1 MRPLAAD
8 WTRRSPACR
17 ARHCDAHPR
26 FISSNLISSLSP
38 FPRLVVHRPRACCT
52 HAPSPY
58 PALLLPLSLFPSLP
72 AILFTCFAEGEQTH
86 TQTHTPADTPLRSAF
101 TCRSSLPLSPPR
113 EALTLSMQ
121 RYVLRRSAA
130 VVLAGHRGMAGAAG
144 MPPGAG
150 SIGSMASSMP
160 KRPGK
165 SVSYQNAIKMEAERR
180 RKLEEDTRSRYYVVK
195 EDTRAKRESGRA
207 IGIDLGTTNSCL
219 CYIDAATRRPKIIP
233 SPTGSWV
240 YPTAITFDKNHQIRM
255 FGEEARACARTS
267 ASATLC
273 SGKRL
278 IGRGF
283 GELGRVQS
291 DLSKT
296 NILTVNEKGEVAVEI
311 MGRTYTIVHII
322 AMFLRYLK
330 NEAEKFLGE
339 EVLQAVVS
347 VPAYFTP
354 AQKVATEDAALC
366 AGFDVL
372 EIIDE
377 PSAACL
383 TYTVLSQVKR
393 EEAVA
398 AASAP
403 SSPPSPPPSAPPSAP
418 PPTPQLTAAP
428 AASGEDG
435 AALEGK
441 RYVRSL
447 VFDLGGGT
455 LDCAIMEHD
464 RYRQKFTLV
473 ATHGDPMLG
482 GNDWDTVLSQHFA
495 KQFERKWHV
504 PIEEEEGNV
513 GQGVAAFRNLS
524 LEAEKAKIHFTHS
537 TDTYHGYNRAFHF
550 SDKLRDIV
558 PLEATLTHEEYV
570 TLTRPLRV
578 RCLEC
583 IEKLFD
589 HTGYAAE
596 DIDHILL
603 VGAMTRDP
611 PIRHLLHEYFG
622 KRVVA
627 EDTCPADYA
636 VALGAG
642 IRAGMLQG
650 SFPELTAN
658 TRFVSG
664 TVQSLREGGGLV
676 RRLWRRAKLSVS
688 TVNPNAIGTRWRG
701 RAKGLRDEE
710 IADYAKELVEF
721 EATCA
726 RRLLLERAE
735 GEANFVMR
743 RVTADSNRKQG
754 MQEKRIVQLSE
765 QLKFWQYM
773 VHNFHDHEEELLRVV
788 EELRAALDELDG
800 LATDDVAAVTKAGT
814 IDFSKTVARTLRGLS
829 GEAPEEKEG
838 AEAGDGVEAAAAAT
852 KDPAA
857 VASAPTAASAPAPAP
872 KILRRRAPLPAAS
885 TDAQELVEAGH
896 PALVNADVEVAESAR
911 NSFLQAQVEERA
923 WHEPPAP
930 PGEQGSWTEVK
941 AAVDAGEVVGEPVPW
956 RDLLRPMTMAEMME
970 ALQKNYPIDDPP
982 TPEHA
987 AKRDLAVDLQ
997 TMVIV
1002 DGAVDMVQLQAQL
1015 DAVEQQAA
1023 EQAKESSR
1031 ATQGRQKEI
1040 SARLFR

>member
-1 MRPLAAD
+1 MHRHVFC
-8 WTRRSPACR
+8 RS
-17 ARHCDAHPR
+17 
-26 FISSNLISSLSP
+26 I
-38 FPRLVVHRPRACCT
+38 
-52 HAPSPY
+52 
-58 PALLLPLSLFPSLP
+58 ALLQMSSPSM
-72 AILFTCFAEGEQTH
+72 
-86 TQTHTPADTPLRSAF
+86 S
-101 TCRSSLPLSPPR
+101 
-113 EALTLSMQ
+113 
-121 RYVLRRSAA
+121 
-130 VVLAGHRGMAGAAG
+130 G
-144 MPPGAG
+144 MPPGMAVPGVNSSAG
-150 SIGSMASSMP
+150 PSSGLP
-160 KRPGK
+160 NRPGK
-165 SVSYQNAIKMEAERR
+165 TVSYQNAIKMEAERR
-180 RKLEEDTRSRYYVVK
+180 RKLEEDTRNRYYVVK
-195 EDTRAKRESGRA
+195 EDTQEKRGSGRV
-207 IGIDLGTTNSCL
+207 IGIDLGTTNSCM
-219 CYIDAATRRPKIIP
+219 CYIDAATGRPKIIP

-283 GELGRVQS
+283 GELGRVHS

-296 NILTVNEKGEVAVEI
+296 NILTINEKGEVAVEI

-330 NEAEKFLGE
+330 GEAEKFLSE
-339 EVLQAVVS
+339 EVQQAVVS

-354 AQKVATEDAALC
+354 QQKVATEDAALC

-383 TYTVLSQVKR
+383 AHTVLDKLKHEKR
-393 EEAVA
+393 EAQRRETVCTPAST
-398 AASAP
+398 AASAAQA
-403 SSPPSPPPSAPPSAP
+403 SSSDGKSE
-418 PPTPQLTAAP
+418 AAAIATSSYMP
-428 AASGEDG
+428 EAYAYGS
-435 AALEGK
+435 K

-464 RYRQKFTLV
+464 RYRQKFKLV

-495 KQFERKWHV
+495 KQFESKWRV

-513 GQGVAAFRNLS
+513 GQGVAAFRNLT

-537 TDTYHGYNRAFHF
+537 TETYYGYNRAFHF

-578 RCLEC
+578 RCLQC
-583 IEKLFD
+583 IEKLFE
-589 HTGYAAE
+589 HTGYTAS

-611 PIRHLLHEYFG
+611 PIRHLLEEYFG
-622 KRVVA
+622 KRVVQ

-642 IRAGMLQG
+642 IRGGMLQG

-664 TVQSLREGGGLV
+664 TVQSLREGGGII
-676 RRLWRRAKLSVS
+676 RRLWRNLKLMTS

-701 RAKGLRDEE
+701 RAKGLSDEE
-710 IADYAKELVEF
+710 IANYAKELVEF

-735 GEANFVMR
+735 SEANFVMR

-754 MQEKRIVQLSE
+754 MQEKRIMQLSE

-788 EELRAALDELDG
+788 KELQTALNELDG
-800 LATDDVAAVTKAGT
+800 LAADNVVGMTKAGT
-814 IDFSKTVARTLRGLS
+814 IDFSQTLAQTLRGVS
-829 GEAPEEKEG
+829 GTAAEKDDDKGTSDDCTTRAAANTVEKPSGTAESKAHEG
-838 AEAGDGVEAAAAAT
+838 AAT
-852 KDPAA
+852 PNA
-857 VASAPTAASAPAPAP
+857 VAGP
-872 KILRRRAPLPAAS
+872 KILRRRAPLPAAAS
-885 TDAQELVEAGH
+885 AAQALVEAGH
-896 PALVNADVEVAESAR
+896 PALMNADIEVAESAR

-930 PGEQGSWTEVK
+930 PDEQGSWTEVK
-941 AAVDAGEVVGEPVPW
+941 AAVDAGEVVGGPVPW
-956 RDLLRPMTMAEMME
+956 GDLLRPMTMIEMKA
-970 ALQKNYPIDDPP
+970 ALQAHYPVDDPP
-982 TPEHA
+982 SAEHA
-987 AKRDLAVDLQ
+987 AQRDLAANLQ
-997 TMVIV
+997 TMTITE
-1002 DGAVDMVQLQAQL
+1002 GAVDMVQLQVDL
-1015 DAVEQQAA
+1015 DAAEQQAV
-1023 EQAKESSR
+1023 ERVKGEERMMQE
-1031 ATQGRQKEI
+1031 RQKEM

>member
-1 MRPLAAD
+1 MH
-8 WTRRSPACR
+8 
-17 ARHCDAHPR
+17 RH
-26 FISSNLISSLSP
+26 L
-38 FPRLVVHRPRACCT
+38 
-52 HAPSPY
+52 
-58 PALLLPLSLFPSLP
+58 
-72 AILFTCFAEGEQTH
+72 
-86 TQTHTPADTPLRSAF
+86 
-101 TCRSSLPLSPPR
+101 
-113 EALTLSMQ
+113 
-121 RYVLRRSAA
+121 LRRSA
-130 VVLAGHRGMAGAAG
+130 VLLQIGGPGMNGMPGMPSG
-144 MPPGAG
+144 MPPGVGVVPGGAG
-150 SIGSMASSMP
+150 VSPSTAELPNRPMKSI
-160 KRPGK
+160 
-165 SVSYQNAIKMEAERR
+165 SYQNAIQMEAERR
-180 RKLEEDTRSRYYVVK
+180 RKLAEDTRSRYYVVK
-195 EDTRAKRESGRA
+195 EDTRETRGSGRV
-207 IGIDLGTTNSCL
+207 IGIDLGTTNSCI
-219 CYIDAATRRPKIIP
+219 CYIDAATQRPKIIP

-240 YPTAITFDKNHQIRM
+240 YPTAITFDKNHDIRM

-296 NILTVNEKGEVAVEI
+296 NILTVNEKGDVAVEI
-311 MGRTYTIVHII
+311 MGRTYTVVHII

-339 EVLQAVVS
+339 EVEQAVVS

-354 AQKVATEDAALC
+354 QQKVATEDAALC

-372 EIIDE
+372 EVIDE

-383 TYTVLSQVKR
+383 TYTVLDRFKR
-393 EEAVA
+393 EEKRTQHT
-398 AASAP
+398 
-403 SSPPSPPPSAPPSAP
+403 SSPGTDSSDVAGDVPSR
-418 PPTPQLTAAP
+418 
-428 AASGEDG
+428 
-435 AALEGK
+435 K

-464 RYRQKFTLV
+464 QYRQKFNLV

-495 KQFERKWHV
+495 KQFESKWHV
-504 PIEEEEGNV
+504 PIEEEDGNV

-550 SDKLRDIV
+550 SEKLRDIV

-583 IEKLFD
+583 IEKLFA
-589 HTGYAAE
+589 HTGYTAA

-611 PIRHLLHEYFG
+611 PIRHLLEDYFG
-622 KRVVA
+622 KKVVQ
-627 EDTCPADYA
+627 EETCPADYA

-642 IRAGMLQG
+642 IRGGMLQG

-664 TVQSLREGGGLV
+664 TVQSLRESGGMV
-676 RRLWRRAKLSVS
+676 RRLWRQVKAMTS

-701 RAKGLRDEE
+701 RAKGLSDDE
-710 IADYAKELVEF
+710 IASYAKELVEF

-754 MQEKRIVQLSE
+754 MQERRITQLSE

-788 EELRAALDELDG
+788 TELRKALEELDG
-800 LATDDVAAVTKAGT
+800 LAADNATGLTKAGT
-814 IDFSKTVARTLRGLS
+814 IDFSKAVARTLRSAS
-829 GEAPEEKEG
+829 GKAPADADESGDEASESDVPGKKGVDGSAAAVAGPGKGEG
-838 AEAGDGVEAAAAAT
+838 GTDGAAAAA
-852 KDPAA
+852 A
-857 VASAPTAASAPAPAP
+857 AASAPGP
-872 KILRRRAPLPAAS
+872 KVLRRRAPLPAAA
-885 TDAQELVEAGH
+885 TAAQELVEAGH
-896 PALVNADVEVAESAR
+896 PALLHADIDVAESAR

-941 AAVDAGEVVGEPVPW
+941 AAVDAGEVVGEPVPLQ
-956 RDLLRPMTMAEMME
+956 DLLRPMTMAEMLA
-970 ALQKNYPIDDPP
+970 ALQTQYPVDDPP
-982 TPEHA
+982 SPEHA
-987 AKRDLAVDLQ
+987 AKRDFAVDMQ
-997 TMVIV
+997 TMTLV
-1002 DGAVDMVQLQAQL
+1002 DGAVDMAPLQAAM
-1015 DAVEQQAA
+1015 DAEAQQAA
-1023 EQAKESSR
+1023 EQAKGAAR
-1031 ATQGRQKEI
+1031 AASDQQKEI

>member
-1 MRPLAAD
+1 MRRHAF
-8 WTRRSPACR
+8 RRS
-17 ARHCDAHPR
+17 
-26 FISSNLISSLSP
+26 
-38 FPRLVVHRPRACCT
+38 T
-52 HAPSPY
+52 
-58 PALLLPLSLFPSLP
+58 ALLQMGNPN
-72 AILFTCFAEGEQTH
+72 
-86 TQTHTPADTPLRSAF
+86 RS
-101 TCRSSLPLSPPR
+101 
-113 EALTLSMQ
+113 
-121 RYVLRRSAA
+121 
-130 VVLAGHRGMAGAAG
+130 GMPG
-144 MPPGAG
+144 MPPGMELPGISG
-150 SIGSMASSMP
+150 SVGSSSGLP
-160 KRPGK
+160 NRPGK
-165 SVSYQNAIKMEAERR
+165 TVSYQNAIKMEAERR

-195 EDTRAKRESGRA
+195 EDTREKRGSGRV

-219 CYIDAATRRPKIIP
+219 CFIDAATKRPKIIP

-291 DLSKT
+291 GLFKT
-296 NILTVNEKGEVAVEI
+296 NILTVNGKGEVAVEV

-330 NEAEKFLGE
+330 NEAETFLGE
-339 EVLQAVVS
+339 EVQQAVVS

-354 AQKVATEDAALC
+354 QQKVATEDAALC

-383 TYTVLSQVKR
+383 AYTVLEKLKR
-393 EEAVA
+393 EERDAQRHASVSPP
-398 AASAP
+398 ASA
-403 SSPPSPPPSAPPSAP
+403 SAATTS
-418 PPTPQLTAAP
+418 AAP
-428 AASGEDG
+428 ASSGGGSSPAAATATSSHMPEAG
-435 AALEGK
+435 AYGHK

-464 RYRQKFTLV
+464 RYRQKFHLV

-495 KQFERKWHV
+495 RQFESKWHV

-513 GQGVAAFRNLS
+513 GQGVAAFRNLA

-537 TDTYHGYNRAFHF
+537 TETYYGYNRAFHF
-550 SDKLRDIV
+550 SEKLRDIV
-558 PLEATLTHEEYV
+558 PLEATLTHDEYV

-578 RCLEC
+578 RCLQC
-583 IEKLFD
+583 IEKLLES
-589 HTGYAAE
+589 TGYTAA
-596 DIDHILL
+596 DIDNILL

-611 PIRHLLHEYFG
+611 PIRHLLEEYFG
-622 KRVVA
+622 KKVVQ

-642 IRAGMLQG
+642 IRGGMLQG

-658 TRFVSG
+658 TRFVRG
-664 TVQSLREGGGLV
+664 TVQSLREGGGIV
-676 RRLWRRAKLSVS
+676 RRLWRSLKRITSS
-688 TVNPNAIGTRWRG
+688 VNPNAIGTRWRG
-701 RAKGLRDEE
+701 RAKGLSDDE
-710 IADYAKELVEF
+710 IANYAKELVEF

-735 GEANFVMR
+735 SEANFVMR
-743 RVTADSNRKQG
+743 RVTADSNRRQG
-754 MQEKRIVQLSE
+754 MQEKRIIQLSE

-788 EELRAALDELDG
+788 KELQTALDELDG
-800 LATDDVAAVTKAGT
+800 LATDNVTGLTKAGT
-814 IDFSKTVARTLRGLS
+814 IDFSKTLARALRGGSEMAAGMDDGEVSNEACTNDSAANTAERRS
-829 GEAPEEKEG
+829 GTADS
-838 AEAGDGVEAAAAAT
+838 AAQVSGVVPNAAAG
-852 KDPAA
+852 
-857 VASAPTAASAPAPAP
+857 P
-872 KILRRRAPLPAAS
+872 KILRRRAPLPATARA
-885 TDAQELVEAGH
+885 AQELIEAGH
-896 PALVNADVEVAESAR
+896 PALVNADIEVAESAR

-930 PGEQGSWTEVK
+930 PGERGSWTEVK
-941 AAVDAGEVVGEPVPW
+941 AAVDAGEIVGEPVPW
-956 RDLLRPMTMAEMME
+956 RDLMRPMTMIEMKA
-970 ALQKNYPIDDPP
+970 ALQTHYPIDDPP
-982 TPEHA
+982 SAEHA

-997 TMVIV
+997 TMTITE
-1002 DGAVDMVQLQAQL
+1002 GAVDMVQLQADL
-1015 DAVEQQAA
+1015 DAAEQQAVEQ
-1023 EQAKESSR
+1023 AKKGER
-1031 ATQGRQKEI
+1031 TAQERQKEM
-1040 SARLFR
+1040 SARMFR

>member
-1 MRPLAAD
+1 MHRHVF
-8 WTRRSPACR
+8 RRS
-17 ARHCDAHPR
+17 
-26 FISSNLISSLSP
+26 
-38 FPRLVVHRPRACCT
+38 T
-52 HAPSPY
+52 
-58 PALLLPLSLFPSLP
+58 ALLQMGNPSM
-72 AILFTCFAEGEQTH
+72 G
-86 TQTHTPADTPLRSAF
+86 
-101 TCRSSLPLSPPR
+101 
-113 EALTLSMQ
+113 
-121 RYVLRRSAA
+121 
-130 VVLAGHRGMAGAAG
+130 GMPG
-144 MPPGAG
+144 MPPGMGAPG
-150 SIGSMASSMP
+150 ANSSVGP
-160 KRPGK
+160 SSGLPNRPGK
-165 SVSYQNAIKMEAERR
+165 TVSYQNAIKMEAERR

-195 EDTRAKRESGRA
+195 EDTREKRGSGRV
-207 IGIDLGTTNSCL
+207 IGIDLGTTNSCI

-291 DLSKT
+291 NLSKT

-311 MGRTYTIVHII
+311 MGRTYTVVHII

-330 NEAEKFLGE
+330 SEAEKFLGE
-339 EVLQAVVS
+339 EVQQAVVS

-354 AQKVATEDAALC
+354 QQKVATEDAALC

-383 TYTVLSQVKR
+383 AYTVLERLKR
-393 EEAVA
+393 EERDAQQRA
-398 AASAP
+398 AAS
-403 SSPPSPPPSAPPSAP
+403 PPVSATA
-418 PPTPQLTAAP
+418 TAAS
-428 AASGEDG
+428 AAQSSSSGGNSEAVAG
-435 AALEGK
+435 ASSSSTPEADAYGNK

-464 RYRQKFTLV
+464 RYRQMFNLV

-495 KQFERKWHV
+495 KQFESKWRV

-513 GQGVAAFRNLS
+513 GQGVAAFRNLI

-537 TDTYHGYNRAFHF
+537 TETYYGYNRAFHF

-570 TLTRPLRV
+570 TLTRPLRA
-578 RCLEC
+578 RCLQC
-583 IEKLFD
+583 IERLFE
-589 HTGYAAE
+589 HTGYAAA
-596 DIDHILL
+596 DIDNILL

-611 PIRHLLHEYFG
+611 PIRHLLEEYFG
-622 KRVVA
+622 KKVVR

-642 IRAGMLQG
+642 IRGGMLQG
-650 SFPELTAN
+650 SFPELTAS

-664 TVQSLREGGGLV
+664 TVQSLREGGGIV
-676 RRLWRRAKLSVS
+676 RRLWRYLKLMTS

-701 RAKGLRDEE
+701 RAKGLSDEE
-710 IADYAKELVEF
+710 IANYAKELVEF

-735 GEANFVMR
+735 SEANFVMR

-754 MQEKRIVQLSE
+754 MQEKRIMQLSE

-788 EELRAALDELDG
+788 KELQEALDELDG
-800 LATDDVAAVTKAGT
+800 LATDNVAGLTKAGT
-814 IDFSKTVARTLRGLS
+814 IDFSKTLARTLRAVS
-829 GEAPEEKEG
+829 GTV
-838 AEAGDGVEAAAAAT
+838 AETEDDNDTSDDCTEHAAT
-852 KDPAA
+852 NAA
-857 VASAPTAASAPAPAP
+857 EKPSCIRETETQAGGAVPNTAAGP
-872 KILRRRAPLPAAS
+872 KILRRRAPLPAAAS
-885 TDAQELVEAGH
+885 AAQELVEAGH
-896 PALVNADVEVAESAR
+896 PALMNADIDVAESAR

-941 AAVDAGEVVGEPVPW
+941 AAVDAGEVVGEPVPL
-956 RDLLRPMTMAEMME
+956 RDLLRPMTMMEMKL
-970 ALQKNYPIDDPP
+970 ALQTHYPVDDPP
-982 TPEHA
+982 SAEHI

-997 TMVIV
+997 TMTITE
-1002 DGAVDMVQLQAQL
+1002 GAVDMVQLQADL
-1015 DAVEQQAA
+1015 DAAEQKAV
-1023 EQAKESSR
+1023 EQAKEEER
-1031 ATQGRQKEI
+1031 MVQERQKEM